1 MQKYNTPDVN
11 KCKNIPTHR
20 SIDLFEKK
28 TKNPKNL
35 QICKIPCYRHI
46 KITKKN
52 NNTKCEI
59 IIIMAVNLLVL
70 GSASLILGQTADP
83 YLLDPL
89 LAHGLRLIVQAV
101 LYCPKD

>member
-11 KCKNIPTHR
+11 KCKNILTHR

-28 TKNPKNL
+28 R
-35 QICKIPCYRHI
+35 KIQNIYRYAKYHATDI
-46 KITKKN
+46 SKLLKKN
-52 NNTKCEI
+52 NNTKYEI
-59 IIIMAVNLLVL
+59 IIIMAVSLLVL

-101 LYCPKD
+101 LYCPKN